1 MLALH
6 PTFQIA
12 LSISAL
18 IGLVGTP
25 LFVPSVRALFSELG
39 IYAKTAYA
47 VGLAILVSFALSSTG
62 LVPTWLTLRA
72 IGATIEVAFVLV
84 AAYGIGLGLVTVIR
98 GGRPAYELNRVTHA
112 SLHIGAGLAPLAV
125 LSAIGAQMTDTSGAV
140 AFFLVFGFF
149 GAFVGWFCY
158 MAKLPDTRPEC
169 RTADDAAT
177 TTGETDD
184 AEDEGREEGADH
196 DSTET
201 TLTSDEDDVDHKD

>member
-6 PTFQIA
+6 PTFQVA
-12 LSISAL
+12 LSISAM

-25 LFVPSVRALFSELG
+25 LFVPSVRTLFSELG

-47 VGLAILVSFALSSTG
+47 AGLAILVSFALSSTG

-112 SLHIGAGLAPLAV
+112 SLHIGAGLAPLAF
-125 LSAIGAQMTDTSGAV
+125 LSALGGQMTDTNGATASFV
-140 AFFLVFGFF
+140 MFALI
-149 GAFVGWFCY
+149 GAWVGWLGY
-158 MAKLPDTRPEC
+158 QSRLPDARAEC
-169 RTADDAAT
+169 SHADDAD
-177 TTGETDD
+177 TTGEADD
-184 AEDEGREEGADH
+184 AEGADH
-196 DSTET
+196 DGTEVIST
-201 TLTSDEDDVDHKD
+201 SGEDDAVHKN